1 MGPARKTTQRLTP
14 LELRIMKVLWNMA
27 PANVQ
32 AVQEALPGE
41 RLAYTTV
48 QTMLNLMVRKKY
60 VKRVL
65 KGKAFEYEPLLS
77 QDSATSQAIE
87 DLVDRLF
94 EGSVEGLVMSLVKTR
109 QLDPKKLQRLSAL
122 IEEHRKGERKK

>member
-41 RLAYTTV
+41 RLAYTTI

-109 QLDPKKLQRLSAL
+109 QLDPKKLQWLSAL
-122 IEEHRKGERKK
+122 IEEHRRGERKK